1 MLQLFQ
7 NVKSGELKLV
17 EVPAPVVRANNLL
30 IRTSRSVVSAGT
42 EKTLVDFG
50 GRSLIGKARSR
61 PDLVKKVLDKA
72 RKDGWVNAFQTAM
85 SRLESPMALGY
96 SAAGVVLEVGSSVPG
111 FSPGD
116 RVALAGAGYANHAE
130 FLSVPHTL
138 AAKIPADVGD
148 EEAAYTTVASIAMQG
163 VRQAA
168 PSLGDTVVVIGL
180 GLLGILTV
188 QLLKANGCRVFGVDL
203 NPEKIELGKKF
214 GLDDG
219 HPLPPDEAGS
229 AIEQF
234 TNGRGADGVII
245 TAATSSS
252 EPINLAAEVLRR
264 KGQVTVVG
272 AVGMSLERDPFYKK
286 ELELRLSM
294 SYGPGRYDP
303 SYEEGGVD
311 YPYEY
316 VRWTEQRNMES
327 VLQLMSEGKLKT
339 RALTTHR
346 YAIDQALEA
355 FQLLK
360 TGHEPYLGIVLEYT
374 ENTPLSRQVKVVDS
388 QVQKKGLGI
397 GFIGA
402 GNYAS
407 MHLIP
412 HLKKRNDVT
421 LRGVSNSSGPS
432 ARSRA
437 EQFGFEYCST
447 GVEEIV
453 SDDKIDTIFIATRH
467 DTHTQYTLAGL
478 RAGKA
483 VFVEKPLVRNL
494 EEWQELDTFLRENES
509 PPLMVGYNRRFAP
522 LTEKMKSFF
531 QGTSP
536 VQILYRVNAGPI
548 TKESWTH
555 SSEQGGG
562 MLISEM
568 CHFVDLMIHLVGSV
582 PTAVNA
588 QSAGLSNSAQENR
601 DNVCINL
608 RFSDGS
614 LGTLVYSTMG
624 SAGCPKEQIQV
635 FGGGKTAIL
644 SDFQKLET
652 WDSEN
657 RAQGHQSRVR
667 DKGQKVQI
675 AETVEAFRKGT
686 SPIPLEQLMEGAL
699 AVLAAQE
706 SLGSHQPCSLDSLRK
721 TEAPKE
727 ALTL

>member
-1 MLQLFQ
+1 MLQVFQ

-17 EVPAPVVRANNLL
+17 EVPPPVVRANNLL

-42 EKTLVDFG
+42 EKMLVEFG

-96 SAAGVVLEVGSSVPG
+96 SAAGIVLEVGGSVSG

-138 AAKIPADVGD
+138 AAKIPANVSD
-148 EEAAYTTVASIAMQG
+148 EDAAYTTVASIAMQG
-163 VRQAA
+163 VRQAS

-180 GLLGILTV
+180 GLLGIVTV

-203 NPEKIELGKKF
+203 NPKKIQLAKTF

-219 HPLPPDEAGS
+219 HPLPPEEVAG
-229 AIEQF
+229 AIECF

-252 EPINLAAEVLRR
+252 EPVNLAAEVLRR
-264 KGQVTVVG
+264 KGRVTVVG
-272 AVGMSLERDPFYKK
+272 AVGMALERDPFYKK

-327 VLQLMSEGKLKT
+327 VLQLISEEKLRT
-339 RALTTHR
+339 RDLTTHR
-346 YAIDQALEA
+346 YSIDKALEA

-360 TGHEPYLGIVLEYT
+360 AGQEPYLGIVLEYT
-374 ENTPLSRQVKVVDS
+374 EDAPLARQVRIVEPKT
-388 QVQKKGLGI
+388 KKSGLGV

-412 HLKKRNDVT
+412 HLKKRSDVK
-421 LRGVSNSSGPS
+421 LLGVANSSGPS

-453 SDDKIDTIFIATRH
+453 SDDHVDSVFIATRH
-467 DTHTQYTLAGL
+467 DTHTEYTLAGL
-478 RAGKA
+478 RAGKS

-494 EEWQELDTFLRENES
+494 QEWRQLNEFLRSSES
-509 PPLMVGYNRRFAP
+509 PPLMVGFNRRFAP
-522 LTEKMKSFF
+522 LTDKLKSFY

-536 VQILYRVNAGPI
+536 LQILYRVNAGPI

-555 SSEQGGG
+555 SSEQGAG

-568 CHFVDLMIHLVGSV
+568 CHFVDLMIHLTGEV
-582 PTAVNA
+582 PTSVSA

-608 RFSDGS
+608 RFGDGS
-614 LGTLVYSTMG
+614 LGTLVYSTLG
-624 SAGCPKEQIQV
+624 SAGCPKEQVQV

-652 WDSEN
+652 WDCDS
-657 RAQGHQSRVR
+657 RAQVHQSRVR
-667 DKGQKVQI
+667 DKGQRVQI
-675 AETVEAFRKGT
+675 AQTVEAFRENR
-686 SPIPLEQLMEGAL
+686 SPVPLEEIMGGAL

-706 SLGSHQPCSLDSLRK
+706 SLGSHQPCSLDELRR

-727 ALTL
+727 ALAL